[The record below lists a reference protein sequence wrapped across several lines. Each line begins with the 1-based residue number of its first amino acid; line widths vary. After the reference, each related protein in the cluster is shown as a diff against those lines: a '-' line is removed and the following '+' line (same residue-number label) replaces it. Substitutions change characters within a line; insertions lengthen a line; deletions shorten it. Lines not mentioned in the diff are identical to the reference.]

1 MGNVVANLIVD
12 EALDDVFLVCPHDDA
27 AHMRVIGFGKEIS
40 WIRRVA
46 AVFQGYQVVLL
57 IAGHVVGM
65 SHAPGG
71 IDLSRVGIDEFC
83 PALMDSVPVLP
94 KLFPFQLACVCRW
107 RPNLLCAPLAG
118 TDVVLDVVLRDIR
131 VRCPWSPNR
140 VRINPRRAN
149 PVGWRRSTM

>member
-1 MGNVVANLIVD
+1 MWDFITNLIVD

-71 IDLSRVGIDEFC
+71 IDLSRVGIDEFR
-83 PALMDSVPVLP
+83 PALMDSVPILS
-94 KLFPFQLACVCRW
+94 KLLSFQLARILRRW
-107 RPNLLCAPLAG
+107 P
-118 TDVVLDVVLRDIR
+118 D
-131 VRCPWSPNR
+131 
-140 VRINPRRAN
+140 
-149 PVGWRRSTM
+149 